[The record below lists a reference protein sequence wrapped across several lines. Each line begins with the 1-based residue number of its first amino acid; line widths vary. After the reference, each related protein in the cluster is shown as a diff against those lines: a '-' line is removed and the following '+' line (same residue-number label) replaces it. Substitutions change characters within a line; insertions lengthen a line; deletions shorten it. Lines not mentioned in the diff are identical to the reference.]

1 MKQESAPTRLD
12 LKTLAHS
19 GSEIA
24 GSDMLSKYERLSQ
37 EARGLAADSPLDWS
51 ALGEI
56 RSAQTGEDQIWL
68 HVTARVSMPLV
79 CQRCMGP
86 IDVALD
92 VSPSFRFVASE
103 EIALAQDEDAEED
116 VLVFSR
122 EFNLAALI
130 EDELLMALP
139 LIARHEVCPTQVKLS
154 AADAAFDQASL
165 EKTNPFS
172 ALAKLQGLKT
182 AETPDRAPDEPSRD
196 KP

>member
-1 MKQESAPTRLD
+1 MKQEPAPTRLD

-37 EARGLAADSPLDWS
+37 EARGLAADSPLEWS
-51 ALGEI
+51 ARGEI
-56 RSAQTGEDQIWL
+56 RSAQTGEDQVWL
-68 HVTARVSMPLV
+68 HMTARVSVPLV
-79 CQRCMGP
+79 CQRCMGAM
-86 IDVALD
+86 DVALD
-92 VSPSFRFVASE
+92 VSPSFRFVATE

-139 LIARHEVCPTQVKLS
+139 LIPQHEACPTQVKLS
-154 AADAAFDQASL
+154 AADAGFDQTL
-165 EKTNPFS
+165 PEKTNPFS
-172 ALAKLQGLKT
+172 ALAKLQGLK
-182 AETPDRAPDEPSRD
+182 SG
-196 KP
+196 KS

>member
-12 LKTLAHS
+12 LKTLAQS

-24 GSDMLSKYERLSQ
+24 GADMLSKYERLSQ
-37 EARGLAADSPLDWS
+37 EARGLAADSALDWS

-56 RSAQTGEDQIWL
+56 RSAPTGEDQVWL

-86 IDVALD
+86 MDVALD
-92 VSPSFRFVASE
+92 VSPSFRFVATE

-139 LIARHEVCPTQVKLS
+139 LIPRHDVCPTQVKLS
-154 AADAAFDQASL
+154 AADADFEQKSA
-165 EKTNPFS
+165 EKTSPFS
-172 ALAKLQGLKT
+172 VLAKLQGLKP
-182 AETPDRAPDEPSRD
+182 EKSPSG
-196 KP
+196 KS

>member
-19 GSEIA
+19 GSGIS
-24 GSDMLSKYERLSQ
+24 GSDVLSKYERLSE
-37 EARGLAADSPLDWS
+37 EARGLAADSPIEWS
-51 ALGEI
+51 AVGEI
-56 RSAQTGEDQIWL
+56 RSAATGEDQVWL
-68 HVTARVSMPLV
+68 HVTAQVSMPLV

-86 IDVALD
+86 MEVALD
-92 VSPSFRFVASE
+92 VSPSFRFVATE
-103 EIALAQDEDAEED
+103 EIALAQDEEAEED

-139 LIARHEVCPTQVKLS
+139 LIPRHEACPTPVKLS
-154 AADAAFDQASL
+154 AADAAFEQASG

-172 ALAKLQGLKT
+172 ALAKLQGLK
-182 AETPDRAPDEPSRD
+182 PGKLPSG
-196 KP
+196 KS

>member
-12 LKTLAHS
+12 LKTLAQS
-19 GSEIA
+19 GDNIA
-24 GSDMLSKYERLSQ
+24 GSDVLSKYERLSQ
-37 EARGLAADSPLDWS
+37 EARGLAADPAIDWS

-56 RSAQTGEDQIWL
+56 RRAQTGEDQVWL
-68 HVTARVSMPLV
+68 HVAARVSMPLV

-86 IDVALD
+86 MEVALD
-92 VSPSFRFVASE
+92 INPSFRFVATE
-103 EIALAQDEDAEED
+103 EIALAQDEEAEED

-139 LIARHEVCPTQVKLS
+139 LIPRHETCPTQVKLS
-154 AADAAFDQASL
+154 AADPDFDQKSL

-172 ALAKLQGLKT
+172 ALATLQGLK
-182 AETPDRAPDEPSRD
+182 AGKSAPE

>member
-24 GSDMLSKYERLSQ
+24 GSDVLSKYERLSQ
-37 EARGLAADSPLDWS
+37 EARGQAADSPIEWS

-56 RSAQTGEDQIWL
+56 RSVQTGEDQVWL

-86 IDVALD
+86 MDVALD
-92 VSPSFRFVASE
+92 VSPSFRFVATE

-139 LIARHEVCPTQVKLS
+139 LIPRHEVCPTHVKLS
-154 AADAAFDQASL
+154 ASDAGFDQASV

-172 ALAKLQGLKT
+172 ALAKLQGLK
-182 AETPDRAPDEPSRD
+182 PGNPPSGNPPSG
-196 KP
+196 KA

>member
-12 LKTLAHS
+12 LKLLAQS
-19 GSEIA
+19 GSAIS

-37 EARGLAADSPLDWS
+37 EALGLAADSPIDWS
-51 ALGEI
+51 ASGEN
-56 RSAQTGEDQIWL
+56 RSATTGEDQVWL

-86 IDVALD
+86 MDVALD
-92 VSPSFRFVASE
+92 VSPSFRFVATE

-139 LIARHEVCPTQVKLS
+139 LIPRHDVCPTEVKLS
-154 AADAAFDQASL
+154 TADAAFNEASV

-182 AETPDRAPDEPSRD
+182 GKLPVD
-196 KP
+196 KS

>member
-19 GSEIA
+19 GSTIA
-24 GSDMLSKYERLSQ
+24 GSDMLSKYERLAQ
-37 EARGLAADSPLDWS
+37 EARGLAADEPLDWS
-51 ALGEI
+51 ALGEL
-56 RSAQTGEDQIWL
+56 RSAQTGEDQVWL

-86 IDVALD
+86 MDVALD
-92 VSPSFRFVASE
+92 VSPSFRFVATE
-103 EIALAQDEDAEED
+103 EIALAQDEEADED

-139 LIARHEVCPTQVKLS
+139 LIPRHEVCPTQVKLS
-154 AADAAFDQASL
+154 VSDPGFEQAAV

-172 ALAKLQGLKT
+172 ALAKLQGLKPGNHPPGK
-182 AETPDRAPDEPSRD
+182 A
-196 KP
+196 

>member
-12 LKTLAHS
+12 LKLLAQS

-37 EARGLAADSPLDWS
+37 EARGLAADSPIEWS

-56 RSAQTGEDQIWL
+56 RSAQTGQDQVWL

-86 IDVALD
+86 MDVALD
-92 VSPSFRFVASE
+92 VNPSFRFVSTE
-103 EIALAQDEDAEED
+103 EIALAQDEEAEED

-122 EFNLAALI
+122 EFNLATLI
-130 EDELLMALP
+130 EDEMLMALP
-139 LIARHEVCPTQVKLS
+139 LIPRHDVCPTQVKLR
-154 AADAAFDQASL
+154 AADAEFDQTSV
-165 EKTNPFS
+165 EKTSPFS
-172 ALAKLQGLKT
+172 ALAQLKGMKPDKL
-182 AETPDRAPDEPSRD
+182 PSG
-196 KP
+196 KS

>member
-12 LKTLAHS
+12 LKTLAQS
-19 GSEIA
+19 GGEIA
-24 GSDMLSKYERLSQ
+24 GVDMLSKYERLSQ
-37 EARGLAADSPLDWS
+37 EAQGLAADSAINWS
-51 ALGEI
+51 ARGDI
-56 RSAQTGEDQIWL
+56 RSAQTGEDQVWL

-86 IDVALD
+86 MDVALD
-92 VSPSFRFVASE
+92 VNPSFRFVATE
-103 EIALAQDEDAEED
+103 EIALAEDEDAEED

-139 LIARHEVCPTQVKLS
+139 LIARHEVCPTPVKLS
-154 AADAAFDQASL
+154 AADAAFDEASV

-172 ALAKLQGLKT
+172 ALAKLQGLKSGQT
-182 AETPDRAPDEPSRD
+182 RSG
-196 KP
+196 KS